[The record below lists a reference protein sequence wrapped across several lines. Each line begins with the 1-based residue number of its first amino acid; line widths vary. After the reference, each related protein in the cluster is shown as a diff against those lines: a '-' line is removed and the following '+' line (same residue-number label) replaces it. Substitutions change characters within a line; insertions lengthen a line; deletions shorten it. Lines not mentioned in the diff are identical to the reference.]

1 MNGPWKDGSCASLL
15 LLAVSVLHLMAPRV
29 GTTQETAEQSSGVP
43 EFDGIR
49 TLVCSYAKSKVYE
62 LDAHGDV
69 IWEARVP
76 YAWGCVGLPSG
87 HRVVASYSG
96 KYIAE
101 FDADGKEIWRSQSLP
116 GAPFSVQRLENGN
129 TLVPCSD
136 SGKVVE
142 ISPEKEIVW
151 EIELEG
157 RPMDAQRLKNGRTL
171 IALQK
176 LGKVVEVNA
185 EGDVVWEVN
194 GHRGAVAASRLEN
207 GNTLI
212 CQQGDNKVV
221 EVDAK
226 GTVVWSQAELR
237 NPYDVQR
244 LPNRNTLI
252 VDYLGVREFN
262 QKGELV
268 WQHASQGVSRVCRH
282 W

>member
-1 MNGPWKDGSCASLL
+1 MLIGSRQNAFNDFAIDIGRRVITA
-15 LLAVSVLHLMAPRV
+15 AVAEAELFVIQPQQVQDRRVQIAGVDFVLRGHPTKFVRRAIADAP
-29 GTTQETAEQSSGVP
+29 
-43 EFDGIR
+43 
-49 TLVCSYAKSKVYE
+49 
-62 LDAHGDV
+62 
-69 IWEARVP
+69 
-76 YAWGCVGLPSG
+76 
-87 HRVVASYSG
+87 
-96 KYIAE
+96 
-101 FDADGKEIWRSQSLP
+101 FDAAAR
-116 GAPFSVQRLENGN
+116 
-129 TLVPCSD
+129 
-136 SGKVVE
+136 
-142 ISPEKEIVW
+142 
-151 EIELEG
+151 IELEG

-194 GHRGAVAASRLEN
+194 GHRGAIAASRLEN